1 MIYDNEHLSR
11 SIIDV
16 LLFEIE
22 KSNYET
28 VGLLLTL
35 VY

>member
-11 SIIDV
+11 NIIDV